1 MCRPDQVAAAPQIPV
16 ERANYCLEELERG
29 KYLLCGRDGPVWRTR
44 MPGMLIAVNLRP
56 GFAADTTVTMGS
68 EPIGE
73 NQVDKAST

>member
-1 MCRPDQVAAAPQIPV
+1 
-16 ERANYCLEELERG
+16 
-29 KYLLCGRDGPVWRTR
+29 
-44 MPGMLIAVNLRP
+44 MLIAVNLRP